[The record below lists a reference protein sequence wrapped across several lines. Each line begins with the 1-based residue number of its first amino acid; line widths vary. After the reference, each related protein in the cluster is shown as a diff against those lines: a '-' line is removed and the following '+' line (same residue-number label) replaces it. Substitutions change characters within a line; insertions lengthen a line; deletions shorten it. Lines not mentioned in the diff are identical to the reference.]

1 MWGGGGCGEEVGV
14 GRRRWVWGGGGGCG
28 EEEVGVGRRRWVW
41 GGGGCGEEDKIG
53 RILDWV
59 FRIGLSCTLKFS
71 IT

>member
-1 MWGGGGCGEEVGV
+1 MCVRVLLHILLCAEEEEEVSV
-14 GRRRWVWGGGGGCG
+14 GRRWVWG
-28 EEEVGVGRRRWVW
+28 